1 VQYRCV
7 VLVHPQQD
15 EHWDVYLGWYKLL
28 CACQNYVVFSRVC
41 SMEIGEELDLD
52 HAIMWINELQLV
64 NVDTI
69 FLFLFFMIKVII
81 INRWLQKSYQ
91 SDYKI
96 KKNYKKSFD
105 YT

>member
-1 VQYRCV
+1 
-7 VLVHPQQD
+7 
-15 EHWDVYLGWYKLL
+15 
-28 CACQNYVVFSRVC
+28 
-41 SMEIGEELDLD
+41 MEIGEELDLD